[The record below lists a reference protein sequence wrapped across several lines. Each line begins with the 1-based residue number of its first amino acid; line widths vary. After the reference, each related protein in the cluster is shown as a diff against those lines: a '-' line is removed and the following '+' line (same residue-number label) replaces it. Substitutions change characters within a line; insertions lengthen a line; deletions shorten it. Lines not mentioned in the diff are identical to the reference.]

1 MYLFQ
6 FFKVIIRYIEKI
18 LIYIYEIDDTFEWF
32 SYKTRDGWY
41 KKRFGILEL
50 QNRVTQ
56 NDFTLE
62 GTNSKIFIE
71 ILFTS

>member
-1 MYLFQ
+1 M
-6 FFKVIIRYIEKI
+6 
-18 LIYIYEIDDTFEWF
+18 YIYEIDDTFDWF